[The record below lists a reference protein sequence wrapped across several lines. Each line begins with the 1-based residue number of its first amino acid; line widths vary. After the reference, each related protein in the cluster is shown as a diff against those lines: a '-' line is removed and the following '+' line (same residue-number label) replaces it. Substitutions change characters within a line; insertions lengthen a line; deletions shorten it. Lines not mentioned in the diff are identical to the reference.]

1 MKLTALWTGALF
13 ALGLG
18 VAPEAFAD
26 DDLDEVTVEF
36 VFDEVDDVD
45 ATPLRLEDEE
55 LARDERGD
63 RETDG
68 EGNDRQRDGTDEA
81 SEEDRVAA
89 LVEDDAREDREEQLE
104 GNLEDHPVEEI
115 PEHDEH
121 GEMDGDDEFDGELE
135 GDGMDGEGE
144 DVASES
150 DLVDEMEDDVIDDEV
165 AETDG
170 EMDDVVDDELA

>member
-13 ALGLG
+13 VLGLG

-36 VFDEVDDVD
+36 VFDEVDEID

-55 LARDERGD
+55 LARDERSD

-68 EGNDRQRDGTDEA
+68 EGSDRARSDEA

-89 LVEDDAREDREEQLE
+89 LVEDDAREDREEQVE

-121 GEMDGDDEFDGELE
+121 GEMDGDDELDGEMD
-135 GDGMDGEGE
+135 GDGMDGEGD

-150 DLVDEMEDDVIDDEV
+150 DLADEIGDDVIDDELAENDEV
-165 AETDG
+165 A
-170 EMDDVVDDELA
+170 DDEGDNV